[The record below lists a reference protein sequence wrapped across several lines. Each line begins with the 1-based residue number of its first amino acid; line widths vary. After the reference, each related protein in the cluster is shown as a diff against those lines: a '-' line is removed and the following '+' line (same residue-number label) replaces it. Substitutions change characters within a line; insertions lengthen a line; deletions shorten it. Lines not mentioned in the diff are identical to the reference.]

1 MPDLLSKFLTGV
13 LRLFFR
19 LLYHEFAWSYDW
31 VAWVV
36 SIGRWKDWILSTLPY
51 LTGPEV
57 LELGH
62 GPGHLQAALQ
72 RNGVHAFGLD
82 ESTQMGLQA
91 SQRLRQQGLSV
102 CLVNGYAQ
110 SLPFPA
116 QSFSQV
122 VATFPSEYIFDED
135 VAAEIYRVLMPGG
148 VAVIL
153 PSAIITGTSLFDR
166 LAALL
171 FRLTAQA
178 PSQLDKTFISQLTAP
193 FYQQGLKVETITP
206 SIRSSQLLVLLARK
220 SR

>member
-1 MPDLLSKFLTGV
+1 MPDLLTKILTRV

-19 LLYHEFAWSYDW
+19 LLYHEFSWSYDW

-36 SIGRWKDWILSTLPY
+36 SIGRWKDWVLSTLPY

-57 LELGH
+57 LEVGH
-62 GPGHLQAALQ
+62 GPGHLQAALL

-82 ESTQMGLQA
+82 ESPQMGLRA
-91 SQRLRQQGLSV
+91 YQRLRRQGLSC

-110 SLPFPA
+110 SMPFPA
-116 QSFSQV
+116 QAFSQV

-148 VAVIL
+148 AAVIL
-153 PSAIITGTSLFDR
+153 PSAIITGSSLFDR

-178 PSQLDKTFISQLTAP
+178 PSQLDKAFISQLTAP
-193 FYQQGLKVETITP
+193 FHQQGFEVEAITP
-206 SIRSSQLLVLLARK
+206 SISSSRLLILLARK